1 MNVTLTKPSDEMG
14 LITVEVVESD
24 YAQKVADEI
33 KKIAKTAN
41 IPGFRK
47 GHVPMGMVKKRYEK
61 AVKSDVLNDEVFNA
75 VIKYI
80 HDEKLHVLGEPL
92 PVEVK
97 EISLEDKDYT
107 FNYEIGLAPELDI
120 VVDKTVEIPYYKIE
134 VSDEMINEQD
144 ASMRE
149 RYGKQVPGEEVS
161 GKALVKGSLRQ
172 LNEDGTVNAND
183 GAVAVPNAIV
193 APYMFKGSTETEK
206 FTGKKLNDT
215 VVFNPYAS
223 CEGNAVELA
232 SMLNLDKNIAA
243 DIKSDFEMTI
253 TEIIVVKPAELD
265 QEYFDLVAGKDK
277 IHNEEEYR
285 GFVKNMIANQLE
297 SNSRGYFDYEVQK
310 YYTEKYGDMK
320 LPVEFLKKWLV
331 RRNEE
336 LTEENIDDEFTMML
350 PSLKWQLIRDAIA
363 TKLNVKVEEA
373 DLTNYAKSLALHQ
386 FMQYGI
392 TNIDDKT
399 IEDTAK
405 RILDDKNYRQQ
416 IVDNVSNQKL
426 FFTVREAINAKVEE
440 VSLDKFKE
448 IAGAK

>member
-1 MNVTLTKPSDEMG
+1 MG

-80 HDEKLHVLGEPL
+80 REEKLHVLGEPL

-97 EISLEDKDYT
+97 EISIEDKDFT
-107 FNYEIGLAPELDI
+107 FNYEIGFAPELDI
-120 VVDKTVEIPYYKIE
+120 VVDKTVELPYYKIE

-144 ASMRE
+144 SSLRE

-161 GKALVKGSLRQ
+161 EKALVKGSLRQ
-172 LNEDGTVNAND
+172 LNEDGTVNTNE

-193 APYMFKGSTETEK
+193 APYMFKGKTETDK
-206 FTGKKLNDT
+206 FAGKKLNDT

-223 CEGNAVELA
+223 CEGSAVELA
-232 SMLNLDKNIAA
+232 SMLNLDKDIAA

-253 TEIIVVKPAELD
+253 TEIIVVKPADLD
-265 QEYFDLVAGKDK
+265 QEYFDAVAGKDK
-277 IHNEEEYR
+277 VHNEEEYR
-285 GFVKNMIANQLE
+285 EFIKNMIANQLE
-297 SNSRGYFDYEVQK
+297 ANARGYFDYEVQK

-336 LTEENIDDEFTMML
+336 LTEENIDDEFTTML

-363 TKLNVKVEEA
+363 TKLEVKIEE
-373 DLTNYAKSLALHQ
+373 DDVKDYAKSLAFHQ

-416 IVDNVSNQKL
+416 VVDSVSNHKL
-426 FFTVREAINAKVEE
+426 FFAVREAVNAKVEE

-448 IAGAK
+448 MVGSK